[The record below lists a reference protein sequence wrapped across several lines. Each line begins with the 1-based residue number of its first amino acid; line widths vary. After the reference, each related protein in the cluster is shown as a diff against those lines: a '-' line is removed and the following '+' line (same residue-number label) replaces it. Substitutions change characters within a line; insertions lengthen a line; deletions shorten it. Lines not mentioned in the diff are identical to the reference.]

1 MYEVSIKVVLALL
14 VSEHLGVLVDTGQV
28 KWHQPLLELFVA
40 RCVSIHRF
48 KSCGVQA
55 VSTGLR

>member
-1 MYEVSIKVVLALL
+1 M
-14 VSEHLGVLVDTGQV
+14 LVDTGQV
-28 KWHQPLLELFVA
+28 KWHQPLLELVVA

-48 KSCGVQA
+48 KICGVQA